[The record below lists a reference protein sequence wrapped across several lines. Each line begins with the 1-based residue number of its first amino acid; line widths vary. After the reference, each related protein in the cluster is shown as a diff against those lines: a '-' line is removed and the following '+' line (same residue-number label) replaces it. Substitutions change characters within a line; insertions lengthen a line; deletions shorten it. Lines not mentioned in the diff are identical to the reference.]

1 MSIVANNQKTD
12 DRVSQIDVNAVQIW
26 NFDPSV
32 YTDAKILNTEK
43 LSLSAEKEMVRKQE
57 DGTYHPADLVA
68 HKMQQHLEHSNREA
82 LTFLK
87 EGDEKGDYIFK
98 HYKTVQ
104 SHQHGYE
111 EMIKKAQ
118 DFQRNE
124 EYEAHFAMN
133 AQQMQTVAQTLN

>member
-1 MSIVANNQKTD
+1 
-12 DRVSQIDVNAVQIW
+12 
-26 NFDPSV
+26 
-32 YTDAKILNTEK
+32 
-43 LSLSAEKEMVRKQE
+43 
-57 DGTYHPADLVA
+57 
-68 HKMQQHLEHSNREA
+68 MQQHLEHSNREA

-118 DFQRNE
+118 DF
-124 EYEAHFAMN
+124 
-133 AQQMQTVAQTLN
+133 